1 MLLAISAAVSK
12 DIGLIATFG
21 GLGVIVNG
29 LVVYIIIQVRG
40 EHQQNLEYRAQGRPP
55 SQH

>member
-1 MLLAISAAVSK
+1 MLLALSAAANK

-40 EHQQNLEYRAQGRPP
+40 ERQQNLEYRAQGRPEGKP
-55 SQH
+55 